1 MEEVIARQKY
11 QEFLESFEQWKC
23 LLAVR
28 QRKKEGTY
36 YAENAGGIKVV

>member
-11 QEFLESFEQWKC
+11 KEFLESFEQRKS

-28 QRKKEGTY
+28 QRKKEDTY
-36 YAENAGGIKVV
+36 YAENAGSIKTV